1 MCATRENDA
10 RQRVRTMSDEAGKQ
24 RARRA
29 RMMRDDTRAYHARQA
44 RITNRYRVY
53 TKQVLIKTFEYA

>member
-29 RMMRDDTRAYHARQA
+29 RMMRDDTRQA